1 VAVSADLE
9 EIEASYRPCS
19 QCGDPGHAGV
29 NCPDN
34 PFVPGGHGVP
44 VADYSDGL
52 ERLRQVQD
60 QIAAD
65 VSREYGCPVGFELTP
80 EQADQVRAV
89 FADEAE
95 QREEAPVPDTVVEI
109 TADTGRLTEA
119 LRRIGE
125 SCAGLANAFSG
136 YSETLRRSLNGV
148 LPQLSQVE
156 QSRRE
161 ALGRMSDGRMCFH
174 PRQSV
179 RVDPDTT
186 TLSCPDCGVE
196 GAVSHGHELILAP
209 YEFPMRPAE
218 LPSEC
223 EEVMTSIP
231 PRYLRPEDV
240 RRGFG
245 FPEQPV
251 TQDSP
256 GLGAVGRNV
265 PEHRPGSWLSGRPW
279 DDRPSPARDVLPERK
294 PDTTPEQRLREAADR
309 IRGGWI

>member
-1 VAVSADLE
+1 
-9 EIEASYRPCS
+9 
-19 QCGDPGHAGV
+19 V

-34 PFVPGGHGVP
+34 PFVPGGHGTPVP
-44 VADYSDGL
+44 DYSDGL
-52 ERLRQVQD
+52 EQLRRVQD
-60 QIAAD
+60 RIAAD
-65 VSREYGCPVGFELTP
+65 VSREYGFPVEFELTP
-80 EQADQVRAV
+80 EQVDQAQAL
-89 FADEAE
+89 FADVGE
-95 QREEAPVPDTVVEI
+95 QREEVPVPDTVMEI

-125 SCAGLANAFSG
+125 SCAGLANAFAG
-136 YSETLRRSLNGV
+136 YSETLRRSLSGV

-161 ALGRMSDGRMCFH
+161 ALGRACDGRMCFH
-174 PRQSV
+174 PRQNA

-186 TLSCPDCGVE
+186 TLLCPDCGAE
-196 GAVSHGHELILAP
+196 GAVSHGHELVLAP
-209 YEFPMRPAE
+209 HEFPMRPAE

-231 PRYLRPEDV
+231 PGYLDREQV

-245 FPEQPV
+245 YPV

-256 GLGAVGRNV
+256 GLGSVGRNV